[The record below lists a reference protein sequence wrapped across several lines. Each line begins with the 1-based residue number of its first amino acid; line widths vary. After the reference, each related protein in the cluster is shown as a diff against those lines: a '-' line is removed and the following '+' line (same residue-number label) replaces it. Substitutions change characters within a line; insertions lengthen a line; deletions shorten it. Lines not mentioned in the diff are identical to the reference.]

1 MIRSLRSA
9 FPEPLMRRLIPALFL
24 TGTAALFLAACA
36 EPGPAERA
44 GRSVDRAAERT
55 GSALGNAA
63 RDTGNA
69 LDRAGNW
76 VGERV
81 DPNRR

>member
-1 MIRSLRSA
+1 MHR
-9 FPEPLMRRLIPALFL
+9 PLLPLVAPFIAV
-24 TGTAALFLAACA
+24 AVLAVAGCA
-36 EPGPAERA
+36 DRGPAERA

-55 GSALGNAA
+55 GSAVGGAA
-63 RDTGNA
+63 RDTGAA

-81 DPNRR
+81 DPDRR

>member
-1 MIRSLRSA
+1 MLRAPSL
-9 FPEPLMRRLIPALFL
+9 PL
-24 TGTAALFLAACA
+24 AALLLLAGCGGN
-36 EPGPAERA
+36 PGPGERA

-55 GSALGNAA
+55 GGALGNAA
-63 RDTGNA
+63 RETGAA

-81 DPNRR
+81 DPGRR